1 MLIKT
6 FHISHFHFAFDSAVA
21 LSWLLGQL
29 FVRGRARRGK
39 GGGEVVGVMET
50 LLSTHP
56 TPGRS
61 STAQV

>member
-6 FHISHFHFAFDSAVA
+6 FHTLHFHFAFDSAVA

-29 FVRGRARRGK
+29 FVRERR
-39 GGGEVVGVMET
+39 GGGEEVGAMET

-61 STAQV
+61 WTAQV